1 MKRIRTLLLSLLI
14 VLLITGC
21 GSKEQKLVC
30 TNTEKEDGIEIEQ
43 VISMTYKGNKLKNM
57 TMEVNTKVTDS
68 NIQENWEEFKN
79 SMDEQNIEVDKDG
92 VRLKVEKNDQT
103 YEYKTTLDID
113 IENASQEA
121 LDSQGFSDLKS
132 DKSTLK
138 SSKEEA
144 EKDNFVCE
152 VK

>member
-121 LDSQGFSDLKS
+121 LDSQGFSYLKS